1 MNTDDHT
8 QPTPETLAAY
18 VDGELTPPERASFEH
33 WLQENPDHR
42 ADLSGHRQLGQLWQS
57 TRPTEPDD
65 ETWTAAF
72 AGISDRLPAPA
83 AAHARRRVP
92 LRWLAGIAAAAAAV
106 ALIWTLAGR
115 KGPPEPAPFPEREVA
130 EMPFAAASPDDVEI
144 TSLWNAE
151 DDLVLFGRPPLEGSL
166 ILADPGDVRIED
178 MNPRQGVEMKFPD
191 GPGEPPMMDIQ
202 PGAPK

>member
-18 VDGELTPPERASFEH
+18 LDGELTPPERASFEH
-33 WLQENPDHR
+33 WLAVNPDRR
-42 ADLSGHRQLGQLWQS
+42 AELSAHRQLGRLCEI
-57 TRPTEPDD
+57 TRPAEPDE
-65 ETWTAAF
+65 ETWTAAL
-72 AGISDRLPAPA
+72 AGISDRLPVPA
-83 AAHARRRVP
+83 VAHTCRRFP